1 MRDKRDDDGIRQLHE
16 EVSRRQY
23 HQKRPQRI
31 ADTLSTLMA
40 RRGYAQLE
48 AAGEREEAW
57 SAVVGKQ
64 MAPHCRIGNIRRGVV
79 EVTVCNSAVLQ
90 ELTFR
95 KQELIKKIAAVL
107 PDQKI
112 RDMRFRVGTLK

>member
-1 MRDKRDDDGIRQLHE
+1 
-16 EVSRRQY
+16 
-23 HQKRPQRI
+23 
-31 ADTLSTLMA
+31 MA

-48 AAGEREEAW
+48 AAGERDEAW
-57 SAVVGKQ
+57 RVVVGEK
-64 MAPHCRIGNIRRGVV
+64 MAPHSRLGNIRRGVV

-95 KQELIKKIAAVL
+95 KKELIKNIATAL

-112 RDMRFRVGTLK
+112 CDMRFRVGSLK

>member
-1 MRDKRDDDGIRQLHE
+1 MPAKRENEIRQLHE
-16 EVSRRQY
+16 EVARRQY
-23 HQKRPQRI
+23 YQKSPQRI

-48 AAGEREEAW
+48 IAGERDEIW
-57 SAVVGKQ
+57 KAVVGKQ

-79 EVTVCNSAVLQ
+79 EITVCNSAVLQ

-95 KQELIKKIAAVL
+95 KAELIKKVSTAL

-112 RDMRFRVGTLK
+112 NNIRFRVGMVE